1 MSNNLLVSAIALP
14 NALFSTR
21 SVSVPK
27 HLIEVPLFFW
37 NISTIFIW
45 KKIFTMGLSI
55 PRFTNKLASR
65 LYLDTNVWK
74 WCYKSSVGQFLRK
87 REPKR
92 MITNFY
98 HLWYSN
104 IWYMLR
110 TAFFARIVVVS
121 WKWKHFSFV
130 NLPLLFFR
138 CGDFLS
144 TFILEK
150 EYVFRCLLVPS
161 HSFRSLN
168 NTDFHLLNVS
178 CFAWIWLNRVW
189 PVIFFNCRTV

>member
-55 PRFTNKLASR
+55 QRFTNKLVSR

-110 TAFFARIVVVS
+110 AAFFARIVVVS
-121 WKWKHFSFV
+121 WKWKQNDLTLTSAMI
-130 NLPLLFFR
+130 NLNTYGVLLYYPTCFN
-138 CGDFLS
+138 LVS
-144 TFILEK
+144 TSPKHLALTESEIL
-150 EYVFRCLLVPS
+150 
-161 HSFRSLN
+161 H
-168 NTDFHLLNVS
+168 
-178 CFAWIWLNRVW
+178 
-189 PVIFFNCRTV
+189 